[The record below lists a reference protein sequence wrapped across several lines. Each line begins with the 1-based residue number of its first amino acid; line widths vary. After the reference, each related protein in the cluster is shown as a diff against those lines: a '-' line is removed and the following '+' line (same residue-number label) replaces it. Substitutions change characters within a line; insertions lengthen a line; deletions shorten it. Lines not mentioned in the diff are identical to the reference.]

1 MKNLDIKTIVLG
13 VIASSVLLLLAASL
27 VSTNNLKNDLEEFN
41 SLLSHEVA
49 ASHGADRVNIEFKR
63 QVQEWKNVLIR
74 GGDDK
79 QRKKYWGKFLKQEKS
94 TQDIAKKLVTLL
106 SFEPTLQSKVQSF
119 ITAHKSMGRDYRA
132 GFEDFVAS
140 GYNHRTGDIAVKGID
155 RTPSKLLDEISTG
168 INALAKASSTA
179 TVENSKTVVLYAVFL
194 SVFTG
199 LMVLVGS
206 YLILN
211 KEVLKP
217 LRQTAKSI
225 KELSDGNLG
234 TEVSSTGRGEI
245 GLVNSATYE
254 LAQQM
259 RGLIGSLNQT
269 SKSLNDA
276 SGLFKD
282 QADKQSTAVNEQ
294 MLRSEAAANEVN
306 TMSASARDACDIAGN
321 TQALTQDTLVQSTQ
335 GSAAVDSVDKLMTA
349 LRTDITHAD
358 KTVSALSERVIKVD
372 EVMNVIRGIAEQTN
386 LLALNAAI
394 EAARAGEQGRGFAV
408 VADEVRGLAKKTQ
421 HSTQEIATILD
432 DLRRGSESSVQAM
445 HVGQEKTSLAV
456 TQITELAALWRE
468 LSGAIDNISD
478 QNASLNST
486 ANMQSAAA
494 KEVSKFIER
503 LKLDAKGQ
511 QDIAAEQHQVNAGL
525 VEISKDLQEKIA
537 FYQL

>member
-1 MKNLDIKTIVLG
+1 MKSLDIKAIILG

-27 VSTNNLKNDLEEFN
+27 VSTNNLRNDLEEFN

-74 GGDDK
+74 GSDDE

-106 SFEPTLQSKVQSF
+106 SFDPTLQSQVKSF
-119 ITAHKSMGRDYRA
+119 ISAHESMGKAYRT

-140 GYNHRTGDIAVKGID
+140 GYDHRAGDIAVKGID
-155 RTPSKLLDEISTG
+155 RRPSKLLDEISTN
-168 INALAKASSTA
+168 IDVLAKASSAA

-199 LMVLVGS
+199 LMVLIGS

-225 KELSDGNLG
+225 KELSDGNLRA
-234 TEVSSTGRGEI
+234 EVSSVGRGEI
-245 GLVNSATYE
+245 GLVNTATYE

-259 RGLIGSLNQT
+259 RGLIGSLNKT

-282 QADKQSTAVNEQ
+282 QADKQSNAVDEQ

-306 TMSASARDACDIAGN
+306 TMSASAQDACDIAGN
-321 TQALTQDTLVQSTQ
+321 TQTLTQDTQVQSTQ

-349 LRTDITHAD
+349 LRSDITHAD
-358 KTVSALSERVIKVD
+358 ETVSALSERVIKVD

-445 HVGQEKTSLAV
+445 HVGQEKTSQAV
-456 TQITELAALWRE
+456 TQITELAVLWRE

-525 VEISKDLQEKIA
+525 VEISKDLQERIA
-537 FYQL
+537 FYQI